1 MPLAP
6 IDPGGAVL
14 AAQLLV
20 LRDAI
25 SAVPAPP
32 PALEGWES
40 VCALE
45 YAGAVRRLEA
55 ALRTARL
62 AVADAAA
69 LLAA

>member
-1 MPLAP
+1 MPMAP
-6 IDPGGAVL
+6 ADPGGALL

-20 LRDAI
+20 LRDALG
-25 SAVPAPP
+25 AVPAPP

-40 VCALE
+40 LCALE
-45 YAGAVRRLEA
+45 YAGAVHRLES